1 MRLTLLL
8 LLSFL
13 AGLAAEESKP
23 CLFCEI
29 VSGTRPA
36 AIVHRDDTVLAFM
49 DNAPRNPGHVLIIP
63 IAHAENFLEAPPE
76 TVRQMMTLAQRIG
89 RAIRQTDLPAEGLQL
104 QMNTGKAAGQT
115 VFHAHLHIIP
125 RFAAEPPAAGEKN
138 KATLEQLEAVAVKI
152 RAQLK

>member
-1 MRLTLLL
+1 MRITLLL

-13 AGLAAEESKP
+13 AGVAAEEKKP
-23 CLFCEI
+23 CPFCEI
-29 VSGTRPA
+29 VSGSRPA
-36 AIVHRDDTVLAFM
+36 AIVWRDDTVLAFM

-63 IAHAENFLEAPPE
+63 VQHAENLLELPPE
-76 TVRQMMTLAQRIG
+76 TARRMMTLAQRVA

-104 QMNTGKAAGQT
+104 QMNAGKAAGQT

-125 RFAAEPPAAGEKN
+125 RFTAEPPATGEKN
-138 KATLEQLEAVAVKI
+138 KAKLEDLEAVAAKI